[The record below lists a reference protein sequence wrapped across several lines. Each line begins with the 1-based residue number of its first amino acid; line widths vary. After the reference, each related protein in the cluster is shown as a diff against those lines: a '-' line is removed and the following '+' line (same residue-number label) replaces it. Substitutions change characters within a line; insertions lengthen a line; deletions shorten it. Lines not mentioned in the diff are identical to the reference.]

1 MWQLVTSIDKK
12 EQAIVVLLESLDNNT
27 KTEKAV
33 NEFTAAK
40 INSDASMELLI
51 AKLDS
56 VFQSETTDEAYET
69 YSKFINFS

>member
-12 EQAIVVLLESLDNNT
+12 EQVIVVLLESLGNNT

-33 NEFTAAK
+33 SEFTVAK
-40 INSDASMELLI
+40 INY
-51 AKLDS
+51 S
-56 VFQSETTDEAYET
+56 VFQSETIDEAYET